1 MKRFLIVLFLIF
13 TVSAVVHADD
23 LPSHVIAIKNGENA
37 TISWKNPDR
46 MSFIRLYSI
55 EIGEKSLV
63 SEDFDLSDAGINEYT
78 VKSSD
83 EAKYL
88 LNFRSASG
96 SPTITFIF
104 IISSLHQISFVS
116 CADTQH
122 FHRPDEAFNNL
133 KFIFRGGPPP
143 LHPCGEKGRHDAWAS
158 LNNDPSNPKF
168 ESKNLYM

>member
-55 EIGEKSLV
+55 ENGKKTLV

-96 SPTITFIF
+96 KDSYYSVSEFKDISKINSFINDWTI
-104 IISSLHQISFVS
+104 
-116 CADTQH
+116 C
-122 FHRPDEAFNNL
+122 
-133 KFIFRGGPPP
+133 
-143 LHPCGEKGRHDAWAS
+143 
-158 LNNDPSNPKF
+158 NDMP
-168 ESKNLYM
+168 